1 MTLTADW
8 LDICFRKEEESRHRS
23 KHKKTKK
30 VKEEPVE
37 EEDNAIPTIK
47 SERQL
52 LDFYS
57 AHTVCACT
65 VEQKL
70 VFAKDV
76 GDAGF

>member
-47 SERQL
+47 SER
-52 LDFYS
+52 
-57 AHTVCACT
+57 
-65 VEQKL
+65 
-70 VFAKDV
+70 
-76 GDAGF
+76 